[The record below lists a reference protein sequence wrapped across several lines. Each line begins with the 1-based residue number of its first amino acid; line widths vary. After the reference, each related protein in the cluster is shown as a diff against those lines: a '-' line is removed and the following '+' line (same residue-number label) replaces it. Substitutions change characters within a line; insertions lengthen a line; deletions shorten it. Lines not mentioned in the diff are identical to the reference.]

1 MAHPHHHLSNEDII
15 YVIKPKTDYFKI
27 LEKEIKGFTQITELK
42 TLGSSGIGS
51 KNEKPKGFKPDIEI
65 ISPKNQDITVYFHI
79 PEFNRFLMIKDS
91 SNGIYNKILKKDIN
105 TNDQTFLKE
114 NISKIYFSNKNANFK
129 LVVDNTPTK
138 LVNDIRQE
146 YLDSAVKQRKALEKK
161 YPQLSQYN
169 FYLQN
174 EPIPKLIYKKIKGI
188 KKDNWNPSDIWGI
201 HKNFSLNELKKD
213 LDTIEDN
220 NFLKLNQ
227 YIKDKIEQKQIIPIS
242 LKHINKGKEA
252 KLEFKE
258 VKKTENI
265 DVSIKVLSIEIGVK
279 DSNLY
284 LEIRTAK
291 SNSPERYQIRFGKSK
306 STSVNLETREV
317 NEHLKRYTNHALG
330 AFNKE
335 QFRDLSKHYNKQELT
350 LKEYQDIIKSLYD
363 KTPKNLFFLKY
374 NLNRLPDK
382 YDIKDT
388 AEFYYRILK
397 LDPTT
402 KARHFVALQTIEYF
416 LKLLKNKENQLLAY
430 KLIHK
435 ISETS
440 SSYFLLS

>member
-65 ISPKNQDITVYFHI
+65 ISPKSQDITLYFHI

-91 SNGIYNKILKKDIN
+91 SNGIYNKILKKGIN

-114 NISKIYFSNKNANFK
+114 NISKIYFSNKNANLK
-129 LVVDNTPTK
+129 LVVDNTLEK

-146 YLDSAVKQRKALEKK
+146 YLDSAKKQRKALEKK
-161 YPQLSQYN
+161 YQLSQYN

-188 KKDNWNPSDIWGI
+188 KKDNWNPSDIWGF

-213 LDTIEDN
+213 LKNIEDN
-220 NFLKLNQ
+220 NFSKLNQ
-227 YIKDKIEQKQIIPIS
+227 YIKDKIDQKQIIPIS

-265 DVSIKVLSIEIGVK
+265 DVSIKVLSVEIGVK

-317 NEHLKRYTNHALG
+317 NEYLKRYTNHALG

-382 YDIKDT
+382 YDIKDS

-397 LDPTT
+397 LDPIT
-402 KARHFVALQTIEYF
+402 KARHFVTLQTIEYF
-416 LKLLKNKENQLLAY
+416 LKLLENKQNQLLAY

-435 ISETS
+435 ISDTS
-440 SSYFLLS
+440 SPYFLLS